1 MKAILRNY
9 RHSPRKVRQVANL
22 IRGKTVANALA
33 ELSMLPKKAALP
45 IEKLIKSAAA
55 SAKENF
61 KTSASDIDLLVIKE
75 VMVDDAVTLKR
86 SQPAARGSAHPI
98 RKRASHIFIRLAA
111 VAPKAKKTGRN
122 ARKVEKV
129 VAPAFAEATAGKAKK
144 PKIKKIS

>member
-22 IRGKTVANALA
+22 VRGKTVANALA
-33 ELSMLPKKAALP
+33 ELSILPKKAALP

-61 KTSASDIDLLVIKE
+61 KTSAGDIDLLIVKE
-75 VMVDDAVTLKR
+75 VRVDDAVTLKR

-98 RKRASHIFIRLAA
+98 RKRASHVFIGLG
-111 VAPKAKKTGRN
+111 APVEKKAKGEKEEKT
-122 ARKVEKV
+122 AEKEV
-129 VAPAFAEATAGKAKK
+129 VKEPKKITAKK
-144 PKIKKIS
+144 PKSQKTS